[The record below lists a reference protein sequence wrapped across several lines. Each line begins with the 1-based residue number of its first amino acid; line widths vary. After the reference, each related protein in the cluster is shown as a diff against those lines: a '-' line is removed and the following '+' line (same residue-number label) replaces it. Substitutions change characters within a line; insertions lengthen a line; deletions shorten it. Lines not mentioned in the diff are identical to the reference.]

1 MNIENN
7 TETEQ
12 STGIRAK
19 IRLARLKIA
28 FWRQRFF
35 ASIRRHS
42 ELIKRTLVLL
52 ITFFV
57 GLAIARSLD
66 LTVLSVKDVS
76 GAFLTVG
83 AMIGGVLA
91 IVFSLSLFAE
101 QNAANLHLSRH
112 FEIYAHGWR
121 EKFIYVLIVMITTF
135 FLSTGIWFS
144 TNPPHITPT
153 LKFITI
159 ALFPLAV
166 GFVFVLVDW
175 QYEIIR
181 TRTNPVNAIHFLEK
195 KAIDH
200 LGKIHRLAKKIAKVD
215 MAANREIPEEHA
227 LASAYINYLGPHLS
241 VVDSRIELL
250 LELSAKL
257 SNRDE
262 ILTTNRVLKAV
273 NNVLTK
279 YLDLRK
285 DSSLALPSPAALL
298 AVTSDSE
305 DFIARSLE
313 RLNNV
318 GEDFIKDGK
327 TENARYLV
335 DVYQSLATKSKD
347 IKFINGDSENPI
359 FAQIIGYLNLYIRSA
374 RSQKEQEVI
383 FRAAQAYT
391 DLALVALEKRLR
403 VPLSRIQEELY
414 EIGVFG
420 VAERLTFIVDR
431 CHLGWLKILNGIFH
445 YRSFHNAQ
453 VQMRNTLEH
462 VENLVLLMRHAV
474 ALGHLNSNFTTSLS
488 ETKAY
493 DELMEVI
500 RGITHVYLNEL
511 TENRTKTSYRSCM
524 ITLFDEIYNSLRN
537 LSEQIKNCDSLLVD
551 SIGRLISNLNFVVI
565 DLLKQDD
572 FADRQIKTQLEKT
585 LSGNI
590 YLPMWFVRNS
600 ESFQDSDYFWILNES
615 IAKTGV
621 LLFKEGH
628 YNLVLHCIKAIH
640 SIAKETL
647 NKIQE
652 SRGFTEPRVM
662 LRACYLG
669 VLALKSSQQGILTEV
684 RKSVVEF
691 EQLYVEKFPVL
702 PNPVNPEETRLYLEC
717 ARWRDEVTDTFNYDP
732 LISDDATT
740 MMLEWGVDYRDIDRF
755 MNEMLDW
762 IQ

>member
-279 YLDLRK
+279 YLELRK
-285 DSSLALPSPAALL
+285 DSALALLSPVVPLAL
-298 AVTSDSE
+298 TSDSE
-305 DFIARSLE
+305 DFIASSLE

-335 DVYQSLATKSKD
+335 M
-347 IKFINGDSENPI
+347 
-359 FAQIIGYLNLYIRSA
+359 
-374 RSQKEQEVI
+374 
-383 FRAAQAYT
+383 
-391 DLALVALEKRLR
+391 
-403 VPLSRIQEELY
+403 
-414 EIGVFG
+414 
-420 VAERLTFIVDR
+420 
-431 CHLGWLKILNGIFH
+431 C
-445 YRSFHNAQ
+445 
-453 VQMRNTLEH
+453 
-462 VENLVLLMRHAV
+462 
-474 ALGHLNSNFTTSLS
+474 
-488 ETKAY
+488 
-493 DELMEVI
+493 
-500 RGITHVYLNEL
+500 
-511 TENRTKTSYRSCM
+511 
-524 ITLFDEIYNSLRN
+524 
-537 LSEQIKNCDSLLVD
+537 
-551 SIGRLISNLNFVVI
+551 IGRSLQNQRIS
-565 DLLKQDD
+565 
-572 FADRQIKTQLEKT
+572 
-585 LSGNI
+585 
-590 YLPMWFVRNS
+590 
-600 ESFQDSDYFWILNES
+600 
-615 IAKTGV
+615 
-621 LLFKEGH
+621 
-628 YNLVLHCIKAIH
+628 
-640 SIAKETL
+640 
-647 NKIQE
+647 
-652 SRGFTEPRVM
+652 
-662 LRACYLG
+662 
-669 VLALKSSQQGILTEV
+669 SS
-684 RKSVVEF
+684 
-691 EQLYVEKFPVL
+691 
-702 PNPVNPEETRLYLEC
+702 
-717 ARWRDEVTDTFNYDP
+717 
-732 LISDDATT
+732 
-740 MMLEWGVDYRDIDRF
+740 
-755 MNEMLDW
+755 
-762 IQ
+762 